1 MILTGYSL
9 CNFGR
14 YNSDNKGITDE
25 SMRTYENNKVRGLR
39 LWVSWWWLW
48 KYFTSSKIILS
59 KEYSSDILYI

>member
-39 LWVSWWWLW
+39 L
-48 KYFTSSKIILS
+48 
-59 KEYSSDILYI
+59 